1 MIIFEINAEL
11 SYMIPVLL
19 GVLLSYAIS
28 NSLGPSIFDV
38 LLDMKDLPYLPA
50 INSNENYSLKA
61 GDMMNHKFEYI

>member
-1 MIIFEINAEL
+1 MIVFEINAEL

-28 NSLGPSIFDV
+28 NSLCVSIFDV

-50 INSNENYSLKA
+50 IRNSENYSLKA
-61 GDMMNHKFEYI
+61 GNLMTKKFNFI